1 MADEKKTV
9 ETDETAGKA
18 KHFATT
24 PDEKTETEVQAEVEV
39 KPDETENPE
48 EPKETEKPEESEEAE
63 KPEKSEKQ
71 EAPEKPE
78 GLAADDTADKSDV
91 TDAEKEPEAKEHD
104 DSVETANGDS
114 SEKEKQSDKPEEN
127 SGTDGKKHHGKTIA
141 LVIVIILAILLA
153 GAGGYMLWKS
163 QQPVSDPGATIQSYD
178 GKTTKEIQE
187 ELNRQA
193 EESRMTISVAPKVRI
208 KDGKARVN
216 VINANDN
223 KFDQTFTL
231 EQDGKDVYKSGI
243 IKVGEKV
250 EWCDAAD
257 LKTGTATIT
266 VQAVDKESGKP
277 SGNPQSVSVEVVNDT
292 DSAE

>member
-24 PDEKTETEVQAEVEV
+24 PDEKTETEVKAEVEV
-39 KPDETENPE
+39 KPDEMEKPE
-48 EPKETEKPEESEEAE
+48 EPKEATEAE
-63 KPEKSEKQ
+63 KTE
-71 EAPEKPE
+71 EAEKPE
-78 GLAADDTADKSDV
+78 GLAADDTADKSDA

-104 DSVETANGDS
+104 DSVETAKGDS
-114 SEKEKQSDKPEEN
+114 SEKEKKSDKPEEN

-153 GAGGYMLWKS
+153 CTGGYMLWKS

-178 GKTTKEIQE
+178 GKTTKEIQD

-266 VQAVDKESGKP
+266 VQAVDKKSGKP

>member
-24 PDEKTETEVQAEVEV
+24 PDEKTETEVKAEVEV
-39 KPDETENPE
+39 KLD
-48 EPKETEKPEESEEAE
+48 ETEKPEEPKEATEAE
-63 KPEKSEKQ
+63 KTE
-71 EAPEKPE
+71 EAEKPE

-104 DSVETANGDS
+104 DSVETAKGDS
-114 SEKEKQSDKPEEN
+114 SEKEKKSDKPEEN

-178 GKTTKEIQE
+178 GKTTKEIQD

>member
-24 PDEKTETEVQAEVEV
+24 PDEKTETEVQAEADV
-39 KPDETENPE
+39 K
-48 EPKETEKPEESEEAE
+48 PKETEKPEEPTADDS
-63 KPEKSEKQ
+63 
-71 EAPEKPE
+71 
-78 GLAADDTADKSDV
+78 DDTADKFDV
-91 TDAEKEPEAKEHD
+91 ADAEKEPEAKEHG
-104 DSVETANGDS
+104 DSVETAKGGNP
-114 SEKEKQSDKPEEN
+114 EEKKEKSDKPEKD
-127 SGTDGKKHHGKTIA
+127 SDTDGKKHRGKTIA

-231 EQDGKDVYKSGI
+231 EQDGKNVYESGI

-266 VQAVDKESGKP
+266 VQAVDKKSGKP

-292 DSAE
+292 DAEE

>member
-24 PDEKTETEVQAEVEV
+24 PDEKTDEKTETEVQAEADV
-39 KPDETENPE
+39 KPE
-48 EPKETEKPEESEEAE
+48 ETEKPEEPKEAE
-63 KPEKSEKQ
+63 KPEEPTADDS
-71 EAPEKPE
+71 
-78 GLAADDTADKSDV
+78 DDTADKSDV
-91 TDAEKEPEAKEHD
+91 ADAEKEPEAKEHD
-104 DSVETANGDS
+104 DSVETVKGDS
-114 SEKEKQSDKPEEN
+114 SEKDKKSDKPEKD
-127 SGTDGKKHHGKTIA
+127 SDTDGKKHHGKTIA
-141 LVIVIILAILLA
+141 LIIIVILAILLA

-231 EQDGKDVYKSGI
+231 EQDGKNVYESGI

-266 VQAVDKESGKP
+266 VQAVDKKSGKP

-292 DSAE
+292 DFAE

>member
-24 PDEKTETEVQAEVEV
+24 PDEKTETEVKAEVEV
-39 KPDETENPE
+39 KPDETEKPE
-48 EPKETEKPEESEEAE
+48 EPKEATEAE
-63 KPEKSEKQ
+63 KTE
-71 EAPEKPE
+71 EAEKPE

-91 TDAEKEPEAKEHD
+91 TDAEKEPDAKEHD
-104 DSVETANGDS
+104 DSVETAKGDS
-114 SEKEKQSDKPEEN
+114 SEKEKKSDKPEEN

-178 GKTTKEIQE
+178 GKTTKEIQD

-266 VQAVDKESGKP
+266 VQAVDKKSGKP
-277 SGNPQSVSVEVVNDT
+277 SGNPQSVSVEVVNDA
-292 DSAE
+292 DSEE

>member
-1 MADEKKTV
+1 
-9 ETDETAGKA
+9 
-18 KHFATT
+18 
-24 PDEKTETEVQAEVEV
+24 
-39 KPDETENPE
+39 
-48 EPKETEKPEESEEAE
+48 
-63 KPEKSEKQ
+63 
-71 EAPEKPE
+71 
-78 GLAADDTADKSDV
+78 
-91 TDAEKEPEAKEHD
+91 
-104 DSVETANGDS
+104 
-114 SEKEKQSDKPEEN
+114 
-127 SGTDGKKHHGKTIA
+127 
-141 LVIVIILAILLA
+141 
-153 GAGGYMLWKS
+153 MLWKS

-178 GKTTKEIQE
+178 GKTTKEIQD

-266 VQAVDKESGKP
+266 VQAVDKKSGKP
-277 SGNPQSVSVEVVNDT
+277 SGNPQSVSVEIVNDT

>member
-24 PDEKTETEVQAEVEV
+24 PDEKTETEVKAEVDV
-39 KPDETENPE
+39 KPE
-48 EPKETEKPEESEEAE
+48 ETEKPEEPKEATEAEKTEEAE
-63 KPEKSEKQ
+63 KPE
-71 EAPEKPE
+71 AP
-78 GLAADDTADKSDV
+78 ATDDSDDTADKSDV
-91 TDAEKEPEAKEHD
+91 ADAEKEPEAEGHD
-104 DSVETANGDS
+104 DSTEIVESDNSD
-114 SEKEKQSDKPEEN
+114 EKKEKSDKSEED
-127 SGTDGKKHHGKTIA
+127 SGTDTDGKKHHGKTIA
-141 LVIVIILAILLA
+141 LIIIVILAILLA

-231 EQDGKDVYKSGI
+231 EQDGKNVYESGI

-266 VQAVDKESGKP
+266 VQAVDKKSGKP

>member
-18 KHFATT
+18 KHFATA
-24 PDEKTETEVQAEVEV
+24 PDEKTETEVQAEADV
-39 KPDETENPE
+39 KPE
-48 EPKETEKPEESEEAE
+48 ETEKPEEPEEPEKQE
-63 KPEKSEKQ
+63 KPEE
-71 EAPEKPE
+71 P
-78 GLAADDTADKSDV
+78 AADDSDDTADKSDANE
-91 TDAEKEPEAKEHD
+91 AEKEPETKGHD
-104 DSVETANGDS
+104 DSAETVEGDNS
-114 SEKEKQSDKPEEN
+114 DEKKEKSDKPEED

-141 LVIVIILAILLA
+141 LVIVVILAILLA

-231 EQDGKDVYKSGI
+231 EQDGKSVYESGI

-266 VQAVDKESGKP
+266 VQAVDKKSGKP

>member
-24 PDEKTETEVQAEVEV
+24 PDEKTDEKTETEVKAEVDV
-39 KPDETENPE
+39 KPDE
-48 EPKETEKPEESEEAE
+48 PKEATEAEKTEEAE
-63 KPEKSEKQ
+63 KPEEPATDDS
-71 EAPEKPE
+71 
-78 GLAADDTADKSDV
+78 DDTADESDV
-91 TDAEKEPEAKEHD
+91 KDAEKEPEAKEHD
-104 DSVETANGDS
+104 DSAKTVEGVDS
-114 SEKEKQSDKPEEN
+114 EEKKEKSDKPEED

-178 GKTTKEIQE
+178 GKTTKEIQD

-257 LKTGTATIT
+257 LNTGTATIT
-266 VQAVDKESGKP
+266 VQAVDKKSGKP

>member
-24 PDEKTETEVQAEVEV
+24 PDEKTETEVKAEVEV
-39 KPDETENPE
+39 KPDETEKPE
-48 EPKETEKPEESEEAE
+48 EPK
-63 KPEKSEKQ
+63 
-71 EAPEKPE
+71 
-78 GLAADDTADKSDV
+78 AD
-91 TDAEKEPEAKEHD
+91 
-104 DSVETANGDS
+104 
-114 SEKEKQSDKPEEN
+114 

-141 LVIVIILAILLA
+141 LVIVIILAIFLA
-153 GAGGYMLWKS
+153 CTGGYMLWKS
-163 QQPVSDPGATIQSYD
+163 QQPVSDPGAIIQSYD
-178 GKTTKEIQE
+178 GKTTEEIQD

-231 EQDGKDVYKSGI
+231 EQGGKDVYKSGI

-277 SGNPQSVSVEVVNDT
+277 SGNPQSVSVEVVNDA
-292 DSAE
+292 DSEE

>member
-24 PDEKTETEVQAEVEV
+24 PDEKTETEVKTEVEV
-39 KPDETENPE
+39 KPDETEKPE
-48 EPKETEKPEESEEAE
+48 EPKEATEAE
-63 KPEKSEKQ
+63 KTE
-71 EAPEKPE
+71 EAEKPE

-104 DSVETANGDS
+104 DSVETAKGDS
-114 SEKEKQSDKPEEN
+114 SEKEKKSDKPEEN

-178 GKTTKEIQE
+178 GKTTKEIQD

-266 VQAVDKESGKP
+266 VQAVDKKSGKP

>member
-24 PDEKTETEVQAEVEV
+24 PDEKTETEVKAEVEV
-39 KPDETENPE
+39 KLD
-48 EPKETEKPEESEEAE
+48 ETEKPEEPKEATEAE
-63 KPEKSEKQ
+63 KTE
-71 EAPEKPE
+71 EAEKPE

-104 DSVETANGDS
+104 DSVETAKGDS
-114 SEKEKQSDKPEEN
+114 SEKEKKSDKPEEN

>member
-9 ETDETAGKA
+9 ETDETEGKA

-24 PDEKTETEVQAEVEV
+24 PDEKTGEKTETEVKAEVDV
-39 KPDETENPE
+39 KPE
-48 EPKETEKPEESEEAE
+48 EPKEATEAE
-63 KPEKSEKQ
+63 KPEE
-71 EAPEKPE
+71 P
-78 GLAADDTADKSDV
+78 AADDSDDTSDKSDV
-91 TDAEKEPEAKEHD
+91 TDAEKEPEAEEHG
-104 DSVETANGDS
+104 DSVETVKSDNSD
-114 SEKEKQSDKPEEN
+114 EKKEKPDKPEED

-178 GKTTKEIQE
+178 GKTTKEIQD

-231 EQDGKDVYKSGI
+231 EQNGKNVYESGI

-266 VQAVDKESGKP
+266 VQAVDKKSGKP

>member
-24 PDEKTETEVQAEVEV
+24 PDEKTETETQAEVDV
-39 KPDETENPE
+39 KPEETE
-48 EPKETEKPEESEEAE
+48 EPKEAEKAEKPEEPAEAEKPEES
-63 KPEKSEKQ
+63 
-71 EAPEKPE
+71 
-78 GLAADDTADKSDV
+78 AADDSDDTADKSDV
-91 TDAEKEPEAKEHD
+91 ADAEKEPKTGEHD
-104 DSVETANGDS
+104 NYTETSEGGDS
-114 SEKEKQSDKPEEN
+114 EEKKEASDKPEKD
-127 SGTDGKKHHGKTIA
+127 SDTDEKKKHHGKTIA

-178 GKTTKEIQE
+178 GKTTKEIQD

-266 VQAVDKESGKP
+266 VQAVDKKSGKP

>member
-24 PDEKTETEVQAEVEV
+24 PNEKTDEKTEPEVQAEVDV
-39 KPDETENPE
+39 KPEETEKPEKPE
-48 EPKETEKPEESEEAE
+48 EPKEAE
-63 KPEKSEKQ
+63 KPENPTADDS
-71 EAPEKPE
+71 
-78 GLAADDTADKSDV
+78 DDTADKSDV
-91 TDAEKEPEAKEHD
+91 ADAEKKPEVKEHD
-104 DSVETANGDS
+104 DSVETVKGDS
-114 SEKEKQSDKPEEN
+114 SENDKKSDKPEKD
-127 SGTDGKKHHGKTIA
+127 SDTGGKKHHGKTIA

-266 VQAVDKESGKP
+266 VQAVDKKSGKP

>member
-24 PDEKTETEVQAEVEV
+24 PDEKTETEVKAETDV
-39 KPDETENPE
+39 KPE
-48 EPKETEKPEESEEAE
+48 EPEKPKEPKEAE
-63 KPEKSEKQ
+63 KPEE
-71 EAPEKPE
+71 P
-78 GLAADDTADKSDV
+78 AADDSDDTADKSDV
-91 TDAEKEPEAKEHD
+91 ADAEKEPEAKEHG
-104 DSVETANGDS
+104 DSVETVKSDNSD
-114 SEKEKQSDKPEEN
+114 EKKEKSDKPEED
-127 SGTDGKKHHGKTIA
+127 SGTGEKKHHGKTIA

-178 GKTTKEIQE
+178 GKTTKEIQD

-231 EQDGKDVYKSGI
+231 EQDGKNVYESGI

-266 VQAVDKESGKP
+266 VQAVDKKSGKP

>member
-24 PDEKTETEVQAEVEV
+24 PDEKTDEKTETEVKAEVDV
-39 KPDETENPE
+39 KPE
-48 EPKETEKPEESEEAE
+48 ETEKPEEPKEAE
-63 KPEKSEKQ
+63 KSE
-71 EAPEKPE
+71 EPATDDS
-78 GLAADDTADKSDV
+78 DDTADKSDV
-91 TDAEKEPEAKEHD
+91 TDSEKEPEAEEHD
-104 DSVETANGDS
+104 DSVETAKGDS
-114 SEKEKQSDKPEEN
+114 SEKEKKSDKLEEN

-178 GKTTKEIQE
+178 GKTTKEIQD

-231 EQDGKDVYKSGI
+231 EQDGKNVYESGI

-266 VQAVDKESGKP
+266 VQAVDKKSGKP

>member
-9 ETDETAGKA
+9 ETDETDETAGKA

-24 PDEKTETEVQAEVEV
+24 PDEKTETETQAEADV
-39 KPDETENPE
+39 KPEETEE
-48 EPKETEKPEESEEAE
+48 TKETKETKEVEKAEKPEES
-63 KPEKSEKQ
+63 
-71 EAPEKPE
+71 
-78 GLAADDTADKSDV
+78 AADDSDDTADKSDV
-91 TDAEKEPEAKEHD
+91 ADAEKEPKTEEHD
-104 DSVETANGDS
+104 DSTETSEGGDS
-114 SEKEKQSDKPEEN
+114 EEKKEASDKPEKAPD
-127 SGTDGKKHHGKTIA
+127 TDEKKKHHGKTIA
-141 LVIVIILAILLA
+141 IVIVIILAILLA

-178 GKTTKEIQE
+178 GKTTKEIQD

-266 VQAVDKESGKP
+266 VQAVDKKSGKP

>member
-9 ETDETAGKA
+9 ETDETEGKA

-24 PDEKTETEVQAEVEV
+24 TDEKTETEAQAEVDV
-39 KPDETENPE
+39 KPE
-48 EPKETEKPEESEEAE
+48 EPEETNEVEKAEKPEES
-63 KPEKSEKQ
+63 
-71 EAPEKPE
+71 
-78 GLAADDTADKSDV
+78 AADDSDDTADKSDV
-91 TDAEKEPEAKEHD
+91 ADAEKEPEAEKHD
-104 DSVETANGDS
+104 DSVKTAESDDSEEKNET
-114 SEKEKQSDKPEEN
+114 SDKPEED
-127 SGTDGKKHHGKTIA
+127 SGTDSEKKHHGKTIA
-141 LVIVIILAILLA
+141 LIIVIILAILLA

-178 GKTTKEIQE
+178 GKTTKEIQD

-266 VQAVDKESGKP
+266 VQAVDKKSGKP